1 LARRAPMA
9 IFLWV
14 LFYALVTVVVLAVAG
29 GAMANFMQVAQNL
42 ETGGEPTD
50 AEIMAFMS
58 AYFSFIG
65 LILPVGLIL
74 GSVSQAAVNRAIVR
88 PAESAF
94 GYLRLG
100 MDEVRVLVVQLALVI
115 ILGLG
120 FGLLAGAVFGALGA
134 AIGMAGEGMAP
145 ILSLVMLAAL
155 IAFAC
160 LVVWVAVRLSLAI
173 PITVAERRIAIFDSW
188 GMTRGHF
195 WSLLG
200 MTLLAF
206 VMCIVVQTLLSIILM
221 PIVYFAAGGFE
232 NLAAL
237 QTMEPMEIV
246 RAMAPV
252 AIVILIFSAIIS
264 ALQAAILYTPFAA
277 AYLGLSG
284 RDDGGAA
291 TSVPTEPSTA
301 EL

>member
-1 LARRAPMA
+1 MA